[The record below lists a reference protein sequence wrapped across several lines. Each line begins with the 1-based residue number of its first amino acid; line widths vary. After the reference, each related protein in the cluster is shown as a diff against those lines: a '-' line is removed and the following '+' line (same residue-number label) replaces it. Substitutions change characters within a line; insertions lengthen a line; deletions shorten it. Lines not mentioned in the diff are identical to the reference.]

1 VRGDDQA
8 VGIVR
13 VLGAQ
18 PAQHRPV
25 GLRGRDAAARE
36 RDGELEAFLRRRGD
50 QSGQPRIVCRR
61 LLVLGADIRGQ
72 RGGENHGREQGQR
85 SERHLLPPCAAGL
98 GFGRI
103 DSDSVPIDTHLDMQ
117 GGRRT
122 RILGALALACRMF
135 QGRAPFAAAVE
146 RRMMMQKRSV
156 DAVVIGA
163 GSAGLNAAAEL
174 EKAGADWLLVEAAQ
188 YGTTCARVGCMPS
201 KLLVAAADAAD
212 AVERAK
218 LFGIR
223 ARDIEVDG
231 EAVFDR
237 VRRKRDRFVAGA
249 ISDTERLP
257 AARRMLGR
265 ARFVGPTTVRV
276 DETLELDA
284 KAVVIATGSS
294 TVVPPVFDAVRDRV
308 LTSDGVFELTRVP
321 ESLAVIGTGIVGLEL
336 GQALGRLG
344 AEVTF
349 LDRLTNVG
357 PLTDPELQRYIRTVL
372 GRTLNLE
379 LGVTVESAEAAGR
392 GIRLGWKSP
401 EGEVRSGE
409 FEQVLVAA
417 GRRPNVAGLGLEKT
431 GLELD
436 ERGMPMRWDPQTTQ
450 CGDAPI
456 FLAGDVNNHA
466 PLLHEAIDEGRIA
479 GENAARYP

>member
-1 VRGDDQA
+1 
-8 VGIVR
+8 
-13 VLGAQ
+13 
-18 PAQHRPV
+18 
-25 GLRGRDAAARE
+25 
-36 RDGELEAFLRRRGD
+36 
-50 QSGQPRIVCRR
+50 
-61 LLVLGADIRGQ
+61 
-72 RGGENHGREQGQR
+72 
-85 SERHLLPPCAAGL
+85 
-98 GFGRI
+98 
-103 DSDSVPIDTHLDMQ
+103 
-117 GGRRT
+117 
-122 RILGALALACRMF
+122 
-135 QGRAPFAAAVE
+135 
-146 RRMMMQKRSV
+146 MQKRSV

-237 VRRKRDRFVAGA
+237 VRRERDRFVAGA

-294 TVVPPVFDAVRDRV
+294 PVVPPVFNAVRDRV

-479 GENAARYP
+479 GENAARYPDIARHVRRTPLMIVFSEPQMAIAGQSYASLDHDRTEVAEASFEKQGRARVMGRNVGLVRLYATRDDCILRGAELFGPDAEHLAHLLSWAVQQRMTVQRLLRMPYYHPVLEEGLRTGLRRLARQLRVERGRPCEDLAVSPGM

>member
-1 VRGDDQA
+1 
-8 VGIVR
+8 
-13 VLGAQ
+13 
-18 PAQHRPV
+18 
-25 GLRGRDAAARE
+25 
-36 RDGELEAFLRRRGD
+36 
-50 QSGQPRIVCRR
+50 
-61 LLVLGADIRGQ
+61 
-72 RGGENHGREQGQR
+72 
-85 SERHLLPPCAAGL
+85 
-98 GFGRI
+98 
-103 DSDSVPIDTHLDMQ
+103 
-117 GGRRT
+117 
-122 RILGALALACRMF
+122 
-135 QGRAPFAAAVE
+135 
-146 RRMMMQKRSV
+146 MQKRSV

-218 LFGIR
+218 VFGIR
-223 ARDIEVDG
+223 ARDVEIDG
-231 EAVFDR
+231 EAVFER
-237 VRRKRDRFVAGA
+237 VRRERDRFVAGA

-257 AARRMLGR
+257 AHRRMLGQ

-276 DETLELDA
+276 GEELELEA
-284 KAVVIATGSS
+284 KAIVIATGSS
-294 TVVPPVFDAVRDRV
+294 PVVPPVFDAVRERV
-308 LTSDGVFELTRVP
+308 LTSDDVFELTRVP

-349 LDRLTNVG
+349 LDRLTSVG

-379 LGVTVESAEAAGR
+379 LGVTVESAEAAGA
-392 GIRLGWKSP
+392 GIRLGWKGP
-401 EGEVRSGE
+401 EGEARSGE
-409 FEQVLVAA
+409 FEHVLVAA
-417 GRRPNVAGLGLEKT
+417 GRRPNIAGLGLEKT

-436 ERGMPMRWDPQTTQ
+436 ERGMPAQWDPQTTQ

-479 GENAARYP
+479 GENAARYPDIARHVRRTPLMIVFSEPQMAIAGQSYASLDQARTEIAEVSYESQGRARVMARNVGLARLYATRDDCILRGAELLMN